1 MTHPALKFRN
11 PNSMMRRMVERRI
24 AQDSPDMSLRYLR
37 VHK

>member
-11 PNSMMRRMVERRI
+11 PNSMMRRMVERRLS
-24 AQDSPDMSLRYLR
+24 QSSPDDALRYLR